1 MLSRSPSPHR
11 PTRPDQVYPAS
22 SEAPTLGP
30 RSPGNRDL
38 PTAPPAQ
45 RHPWGLEWP
54 SLLVALAVYAGFL
67 ALTWHYHA
75 LPWWLVLPLGGYL
88 VAWHG
93 SLQHEVVHGHPTGK
107 PFLDE
112 LIVYPS
118 LWLWLPF
125 HLYRRSH
132 LQHHDNSRLTDP
144 LSDPESFYLGLEEW
158 RASGKLKR
166 RLLTAQNTALG
177 RLLLGPPIAVLRLF
191 LGEARRL
198 LRGDR
203 ENLGAWLRHLPAVA
217 LVLAWVVWVCEIPLG
232 AYLLLFVYPGLA
244 LTLLRSFLEHR
255 AAEDAATRT
264 AIVESGP
271 LLSLLFLNNN
281 LHAVHHGAPALPW
294 YRLPRVWR
302 HRREEILAA
311 NGGYHYRGYGQVLWR
326 HLLTPKEPVL
336 HPLAGQAERG

>member
-1 MLSRSPSPHR
+1 MLRRLFDSYRLTQLDRIDS
-11 PTRPDQVYPAS
+11 
-22 SEAPTLGP
+22 APEHGGIRRAL
-30 RSPGNRDL
+30 
-38 PTAPPAQ
+38 TAGQ
-45 RHPWGLEWP
+45 HPWGFEWP
-54 SLLVALAVYAGFL
+54 SLLVALTVYGGFL
-67 ALTWHYHA
+67 ALTWNYHA

-125 HLYRRSH
+125 HIYRQSH
-132 LQHHDNSRLTDP
+132 LAHHDNSRLTDP
-144 LSDPESFYLGLEEW
+144 LSDPESFYLSLAEW
-158 RASGKLKR
+158 QASGSLKR
-166 RLLTAQNTALG
+166 RLLAAHNTALG
-177 RLLLGPPIAVLRLF
+177 RLLLGPPVAVLRL
-191 LGEARRL
+191 LHSETCRL
-198 LRGDR
+198 LRGD
-203 ENLGAWLRHLPAVA
+203 LSHMGAWLWHLPAFA
-217 LVLAWVVWVCEIPLG
+217 IVLIWVLWVCEIPFG

-255 AAEDAATRT
+255 AAEDVAERT

-271 LLSLLFLNNN
+271 LLSLMFLNNN

-302 HRREEILAA
+302 HRRDQILAT
-311 NGGYHYRGYGQVLWR
+311 NGGYHYPSYREVLRR
-326 HLLTPKEPVL
+326 HFLTPKEPVL
-336 HPLAGQAERG
+336 HPLAGQAESNSP

>member
-1 MLSRSPSPHR
+1 MLRRLFNPHR
-11 PTRPDQVYPAS
+11 PARPDQVYSAPS
-22 SEAPTLGP
+22 KAPTPSSAGAE
-30 RSPGNRDL
+30 NRDL
-38 PTAPPAQ
+38 PTAATGK
-45 RHPWGLEWP
+45 HPWGFEWP
-54 SLLVALAVYAGFL
+54 SLLIAFVIYAGFL
-67 ALTWHYHA
+67 ALTWNYHA

-112 LIVYPS
+112 MIIYPS

-125 HLYRRSH
+125 HIYRRSH
-132 LQHHDNSRLTDP
+132 LEHHENSQLTDP
-144 LSDPESFYLGLEEW
+144 LSDPESFYLSLEEW
-158 RASGKLKR
+158 RASGSVR
-166 RLLTAQNTALG
+166 QRLLTAQNTALG
-177 RLLLGPPIAVLRLF
+177 RLVLGPPIAVLRLF

-198 LRGDR
+198 LRG
-203 ENLGAWLRHLPAVA
+203 NLTHLGAWLRHLPAVA
-217 LVLAWVVWVCEIPLG
+217 LVLVWVVGVCEIPLG

-255 AAEDAATRT
+255 AAEDVAART

-294 YRLPRVWR
+294 YRLPKVWR
-302 HRREEILAA
+302 HRRDEILAA
-311 NGGYHYRGYGQVLWR
+311 NGGYHYRSYWQVLRR
-326 HLLTPKEPVL
+326 HFLAPKEPVL
-336 HPLAGQAERG
+336 HPLAGQAEAG

>member
-1 MLSRSPSPHR
+1 MLRRLFDSYR
-11 PTRPDQVYPAS
+11 PTQLDRIDSGP
-22 SEAPTLGP
+22 EHGGIRRAPTAGQH
-30 RSPGNRDL
+30 
-38 PTAPPAQ
+38 T
-45 RHPWGLEWP
+45 WGFEWP
-54 SLLVALAVYAGFL
+54 SLLVALAVYGGFL
-67 ALTWHYHA
+67 ALTWNYHA

-125 HLYRRSH
+125 HIYRQSH
-132 LQHHDNSRLTDP
+132 LAHHDNSRLTDP
-144 LSDPESFYLGLEEW
+144 LSDPESFYLSLAEW
-158 RASGKLKR
+158 QASGGLKR
-166 RLLTAQNTALG
+166 RLLAAHNTALG
-177 RLLLGPPIAVLRLF
+177 RLLLGPPVAVLRL
-191 LGEARRL
+191 LHSETGRL
-198 LRGDR
+198 LRGD
-203 ENLGAWLRHLPAVA
+203 LTHLSAWLWHLPAVA
-217 LVLAWVVWVCEIPLG
+217 IVLIWVLWVCEIPFG

-255 AAEDAATRT
+255 AAEDVAERT

-271 LLSLLFLNNN
+271 LLSLMFLNNN

-302 HRREEILAA
+302 HRRDQILAT
-311 NGGYHYRGYGQVLWR
+311 NGGYHYRSYWEVLRR
-326 HLLTPKEPVL
+326 HFLTPKEPVL
-336 HPLAGQAERG
+336 HPQARQAGSG